1 MKLKKFVIL
10 ITMAI
15 LAIPAF
21 SQVKASGVV
30 IADGEPAI
38 GATVQVK
45 GQPSI
50 GAAIRYWC
58 LVTLVM
64 KLRK

>member
-50 GAAIRYWC
+50 GASN
-58 LVTLVM
+58 
-64 KLRK
+64 